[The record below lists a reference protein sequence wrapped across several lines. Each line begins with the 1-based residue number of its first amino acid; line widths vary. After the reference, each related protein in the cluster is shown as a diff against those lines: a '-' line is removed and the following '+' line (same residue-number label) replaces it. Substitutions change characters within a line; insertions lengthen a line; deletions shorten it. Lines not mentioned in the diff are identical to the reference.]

1 MKQANFLYGKVMA
14 CALLALIAGGCVSV
28 PDSPNPKFYMLRAI
42 DEGQVTQKFT
52 VAANMI
58 IGIGPVKIPE
68 YLNRPQIVT
77 RDKNNMLIFAQFD
90 RWGESLD
97 IGLGRLI
104 RENLIV
110 MLPGATL
117 EMFPWGLDVPVKYQV
132 FIDVVQL
139 ESELDKDMLFTVQWS
154 IFDIDKKK
162 MVIIKR
168 SEFRPPVNPQ
178 NYSGLVKTL
187 SAACVSLSSEIAEA
201 VGSLGNLPESKEEIP
216 VSKPNTF

>member
-1 MKQANFLYGKVMA
+1 MKQADFLCGKVMA

-28 PDSPNPKFYMLRAI
+28 PNSPNPKFYMLRAI
-42 DEGQVTQKFT
+42 DESQAAQKFT
-52 VAANMI
+52 VAPNMI

-77 RDKNNMLIFAQFD
+77 RDNNNMLIFAQFD

-104 RENLIV
+104 RENLIA

-139 ESELDKDMLFTVQWS
+139 ESELEKDMFFAVQWS

-162 MVIIKR
+162 MVLIKR
-168 SEFRPPVNPQ
+168 SEFRQSISPH

-187 SAACVSLSSEIAEA
+187 SAACASLSSEIAEA
-201 VGSLGNLPESKEEIP
+201 VGSLGTLPEPKEDIP
-216 VSKPNTF
+216 VSKQNTF